1 MNDTFSTITDDINFL
16 AHHGVPGMHPRTHI
30 FGKYQNHAVYARFNK
45 KYGSD
50 AKKAAG
56 KLSDK
61 YKEHVV
67 NKERKRADRDAY
79 RDASLYAAQNKLKGE
94 KSARYNLSLDRHNTG
109 LKEKA
114 FTDDVALY
122 LLTGPFAPL
131 IRQRF
136 PVKQDTQVPDID
148 TFKQLMNYKDYAINF
163 HSYLDN
169 LYREYEKRG
178 QGSFTDMKVSDTY
191 KEQYRKT
198 FNDYVSKY
206 VKYADVKP
214 MI

>member
-56 KLSDK
+56 KLSEK
-61 YKEHVV
+61 RKERIN
-67 NKERKRADRDAY
+67 NKERQKADRDAY
-79 RDASLYAAQNKLKGE
+79 RDASLYAARNGLKGE
-94 KSARYNLSLDRHNTG
+94 KSAQYNLSLDRHNAA
-109 LKEKA
+109 LKDKHA
-114 FTDDVALY
+114 SDVFY
-122 LLTGPFAPL
+122 LPFKFKP
-131 IRQRF
+131 
-136 PVKQDTQVPDID
+136 DTQLPDAKRYSD
-148 TFKQLMNYKDYAINF
+148 LMMHKDYWLRART
-163 HSYLDN
+163 YLMD
-169 LYREYEKRG
+169 LEREYEKRG
-178 QGSFTDMKVSDTY
+178 QGSFTDMKVSDAY